1 MLHIGTCFA
10 ERSHSSF
17 VFQAAYL
24 LLVRVNAK
32 LLFIDPLNHSL
43 DGHSYYKE
51 DHIEELLL
59 LLDPLDRLV
68 DDHGNDEDEHPK
80 KEAEKG

>member
-1 MLHIGTCFA
+1 M
-10 ERSHSSF
+10 
-17 VFQAAYL
+17 
-24 LLVRVNAK
+24 AK
-32 LLFIDPLNHSL
+32 MKFPDF
-43 DGHSYYKE
+43 